1 MQPVEAT
8 SSLVQVAAAFIRA
21 GYVMVMMTVKI
32 MKMKED
38 VVCSSNA
45 YF

>member
-1 MQPVEAT
+1 MQLVEAT

-21 GYVMVMMTVKI
+21 GYVMEMMTVKI
-32 MKMKED
+32 MKMKGD
-38 VVCSSNA
+38 VVCSNA

>member
-1 MQPVEAT
+1 MQLAEAI

-21 GYVMVMMTVKI
+21 GYVMEMMIVKI

-38 VVCSSNA
+38 VVCINA
-45 YF
+45 NF